1 MKFCPNCS
9 TPLDD
14 NAKYC
19 TTCGAVFEPV
29 EQAAPAQEVKKTSYS
44 GNGDIPFTSH
54 FTQSAQNQSQTQPPP
69 PPVSAE
75 PYDHTA
81 EFDAKDISD
90 NKVIAMLLYLM
101 GTVGVL
107 IALLSQNNSPYVAF
121 HLRQALKI
129 MVINALV
136 TLVTAV
142 FCWTYIVP
150 AVGAIAIVVIT
161 VIKIIC
167 FVDICKGKS
176 KEPPIICKLNFLK

>member
-14 NAKYC
+14 NAKFC

-29 EQAAPAQEVKKTSYS
+29 EQAAPAQKVKNTSYS
-44 GNGDIPFTSH
+44 GNDDIPFTSL
-54 FTQSAQNQSQTQPPP
+54 FTPPVQNQSQTP
-69 PPVSAE
+69 PPVPAA

-142 FCWTYIVP
+142 FCWTYVVP
-150 AVGAIAIVVIT
+150 AVGAVAIVVIT

-167 FVDICKGKS
+167 FVDICKGKA
-176 KEPPIICKLNFLK
+176 KEPPIICKLSFLK